1 MAGVKHVWEI
11 QKVEV
16 KTVGMVHMR
25 MGEREEALH
34 QWLAYA
40 KRDQQK
46 LSVSHPE
53 KSSIS
58 INDKTPKR
66 GHTHEL
72 ACKLTSP
79 FRFKSQAK
87 R

>member
-1 MAGVKHVWEI
+1 MAGVRHFSEI
-11 QKVEV
+11 QKL

-25 MGEREEALH
+25 MGESEEALH
-34 QWLAYA
+34 QWVAYA
-40 KRDQQK
+40 KTDQQK

-66 GHTHEL
+66 EHTTRVGL
-72 ACKLTSP
+72 
-79 FRFKSQAK
+79 
-87 R
+87 